1 MQKLSGKVAF
11 ITGAARGQG
20 RAHALALAEEGAAII
35 AIDICRQ
42 IDTVPYPMATT
53 EDLKETARL
62 VEGIGGRILV
72 READVRDFAS
82 LQAAVGDGLAA
93 FGRLDIV
100 VANAGT
106 VNGFGVAWELSEDQF
121 RDQWETCA
129 AGAWRTIKATVPTLV
144 AQGQGGVVILI
155 SSVSGLVAE
164 INIAHYVM
172 SKHAVEGLM
181 HNLAAEL
188 APHMI
193 RVNSVCPTSV
203 NTPMVDN
210 PAFSGLF
217 AGKEIATYEE
227 ALPGMQ
233 GLNALPIPYV
243 EPEDVSK
250 AVVFLASDDGRYIT
264 GVSLPIDGG
273 ALMPFK
279 VPHSNPGGR

>member
-1 MQKLSGKVAF
+1 MGKLTGKVAF

-20 RAHALALAEEGAAII
+20 RSHAVTLAEEGAAII
-35 AIDICRQ
+35 AVDICKQ
-42 IDTVPYPMATT
+42 IDTVPYSMATP
-53 EDLKETARL
+53 EDLKETERL
-62 VEGIGGRILV
+62 VEAVGGRILAF
-72 READVRDFAS
+72 EADVRDYDS
-82 LQAAVGDGLAA
+82 LKAAVDAGVAE

-106 VNGFGVAWELSEDQF
+106 VNGFGVAWELEEQQF

-129 AGAWRTIKATVPTLV
+129 AGAWRTIKATVPVMV
-144 AQGQGGVVILI
+144 AQGQGGAVVLT

-164 INIAHYVM
+164 VNIAHYVM
-172 SKHAVEGLM
+172 AKHAVEGLM
-181 HNLAAEL
+181 HNLSAEL

-193 RVNSVCPTSV
+193 RVNTVCPTSV

-217 AGKEIATYEE
+217 AGKESATYEE
-227 ALPGMQ
+227 AFPAMQ

-243 EPEDVSK
+243 EPVDVSK
-250 AVVFLASDDGRYIT
+250 AVLFLASDDGRFVT
-264 GVSLPIDGG
+264 GISLPVDGG

-279 VPHSNPGGR
+279 VPHDNPGGR